1 MAKNPKNKGEFMDRK
16 TLHLITPFFI
26 LLLVLIFI
34 SGSFF
39 TVSAGT
45 SAVKLRFGKIIDSYQ
60 EGFHL
65 KIPLVDKIEKF
76 STRIKKD
83 IVKTEAFS
91 KDLQTIKVGLAIN
104 HRIQA
109 DTVVSIYRNLGPD
122 YVSTV
127 LAPMAEEWIKAIT
140 AKYSAESLISNRVEV
155 AQSLDGIL
163 KEKMAQKQVIISDIA
178 IIDFDFSPQFLKAVE
193 EKQIAEQEAKR
204 ATNLVEKVKKEAEQQ
219 ILKAEAEAKSLKLQ
233 REVVSDQLIKL
244 RQVEAQLKAIDK
256 WDGRMPQYLAGGELP
271 FVMVK

>member
-1 MAKNPKNKGEFMDRK
+1 MDK
-16 TLHLITPFFI
+16 KILGLVAPLAALLLI
-26 LLLVLIFI
+26 LLFL

-45 SAVKLRFGKIIDSYQ
+45 SAVKLRFGKILDSYQ
-60 EGFHL
+60 EGYHL
-65 KIPLVDKIEKF
+65 KIPLIDKIEKF

-83 IVKTEAFS
+83 VVKTEAFS

-122 YVSTV
+122 YVNTI
-127 LAPMAEEWIKAIT
+127 LAPTVEEWIKAIT

-155 AQSLDGIL
+155 AQALDTIL
-163 KEKMAQKQVIISDIA
+163 KEKMSQKQVIISDVA
-178 IIDFDFSPQFLKAVE
+178 IVDFDFSPQFLKAVE

-271 FVMVK
+271 FVIVK